1 MTKYINDETFSD
13 EVVSSDKPVMVD
25 FTANWCPP
33 CKVVSPIV
41 DRLATEFDGKV
52 KVLKLDIDTAPE
64 VVKEFG
70 VKSIPTFIFFQSG
83 KEVDRWLGAGK
94 NESAF
99 REKLNSLSE
108 TK

>member
-1 MTKYINDETFSD
+1 MTKYIDDQTFSE
-13 EVVSSDKPVMVD
+13 EVISSVEPVMVD

-33 CKVVSPIV
+33 CKAVSPIV
-41 DRLATEFDGKV
+41 DKLATEFAGKV
-52 KVLKLDIDTAPE
+52 KVLKLDIDSSPE

-70 VKSIPTFIFFQSG
+70 IRSIPTFIFFQSG

-99 REKLNSLSE
+99 RDKLNSLPGVE
-108 TK
+108 